1 MQRSVQRIALDSAV
15 VELTERGARAL
26 ADAYW
31 AEVRRVTVGLV
42 RPRRTGG
49 GIELRFAGVV
59 LFRFGA
65 PLAAADDRQTEV
77 RFPIVGGLLAKE
89 EGGSLAFV
97 QRVKP
102 SPEIEVSVED
112 YIPFLSSDRQRRS
125 LRRFAYRQVQERA
138 HSFIGRRYLE
148 RMAARSR

>member
-1 MQRSVQRIALDSAV
+1 MQGNVQRIALDGAV

-42 RPRRTGG
+42 RPRRTAG

-65 PLAAADDRQTEV
+65 PQTMADDRRAEV
-77 RFPIVGGLLAKE
+77 RFPIAGGLLAKE
-89 EGGSLAFV
+89 EGGSLTFV
-97 QRVKP
+97 QRVDP

-112 YIPFLSSDRQRRS
+112 YVPFLSSDRQRRS

-138 HSFIGRRYLE
+138 HTAIGRRYLE